1 MRRWKLKTSEKYSQ
15 KERVVMPIR
24 RMEAKDNQAVANLV
38 RTCLAA
44 ADLKQ
49 PGTAYYDPQLD
60 DLYHYYTANTK
71 RGYWV
76 LVDDLDQVLAGCGF
90 AEYQGDTA
98 ELQKLYVN
106 PDARGHGAA
115 HQLMAQVEAGAK
127 AAGYTQLY
135 LETHRNLKSA
145 IQLYT
150 NAHWTPLAG
159 PMHVGPHTTMDH
171 FFIKAL

>member
-1 MRRWKLKTSEKYSQ
+1 MREWKLKFGETFSQ
-15 KERVVMPIR
+15 KARDCMPIR
-24 RMEAKDNQAVANLV
+24 RMEAKDNQAVAALI
-38 RTCLAA
+38 RSCLKAA
-44 ADLKQ
+44 ELDQ

-60 DLYHYYTANTK
+60 DLYGFYTANTK

-106 PDARGHGAA
+106 PETRGHGAA

-135 LETHRNLKSA
+135 LETHHNLQAA

-150 NAHWTPLAG
+150 HTHWTPLAG
-159 PMHVGPHTTMDH
+159 PMHAGPHTTMDH
-171 FFIKAL
+171 FFVKTL